1 MVCSYY
7 DVLSKT
13 ARTEKHQQKME
24 VRKTKGESSL
34 SQTGL
39 TITHNLVFS
48 PLSEK
53 HTAITYTAGHAS
65 G

>member
-24 VRKTKGESSL
+24 VRKTKGEVVCL
-34 SQTGL
+34 KP
-39 TITHNLVFS
+39 V
-48 PLSEK
+48 
-53 HTAITYTAGHAS
+53 
-65 G
+65 

>member
-24 VRKTKGESSL
+24 VRKTKGEVVCL
-34 SQTGL
+34 S
-39 TITHNLVFS
+39 FD
-48 PLSEK
+48 P
-53 HTAITYTAGHAS
+53 
-65 G
+65 